1 MDKTKF
7 NEIVKPLL
15 KYNKR
20 AERDYLI
27 HTHKACEYCTNLV
40 KGQTVICA
48 PIRWG
53 TAGQHFRHRCLQCK
67 VVIFD
72 GSMKKDCNR
81 RPNLLDSDVHA
92 K

>member
-1 MDKTKF
+1 MDNTKF

-20 AERDYLI
+20 AERDQLI
-27 HTHKACEYCTNLV
+27 QHHKACEYCYKLV

-53 TAGQHFRHRCLQCK
+53 TVGQHFRHRCLQCK
-67 VVIFD
+67 AVIFD

-81 RPNLLDSDVHA
+81 RPNLLVSDELA